1 MEHLTCVMVLH
12 PGAPKVPGNAH
23 LQEELVKNQ
32 GLGLNIE
39 AKGICVCRCS
49 HHDSASA
56 PPPLPV
62 HQIFSSE
69 KTGSCAVLAQRN
81 PSLHFTKT
89 SSVL

>member
-1 MEHLTCVMVLH
+1 MDRLTCVMVLH

-23 LQEELVKNQ
+23 LQEELVKNE
-32 GLGLNIE
+32 GLGLNVE
-39 AKGICVCRCS
+39 AKGVCVCHRS
-49 HHDSASA
+49 HHDSASS

-69 KTGSCAVLAQRN
+69 KPGSCAVLAQRN